1 MYRCSDGIREQ
12 NDQKIAELTE
22 KYQDEFAKTQSSQ
35 ICIQEQ
41 RQELDEARSEL
52 SKLTESVKR
61 LDAELVGYRKERN
74 DVIEERDTL
83 MKRVDRQNFEVDRLE
98 ADIKALKQQVT
109 SAINSKCEALSKYD
123 EIQHKEANIA
133 FKVSFKNIS
142 KHVTGIL
149 ILILSILGKA
159 YGTRQNLVTKSN

>member
-1 MYRCSDGIREQ
+1 M
-12 NDQKIAELTE
+12 TE

-52 SKLTESVKR
+52 SKLTDSVKR

-74 DVIEERDTL
+74 DAIDERDSL
-83 MKRVDRQNFEVDRLE
+83 MKRVGRQNDEVGRLE
-98 ADIKALKQQVT
+98 ADIKVLKQQLT

-123 EIQHKEANIA
+123 EIQHKEANID
-133 FKVSFKNIS
+133 FKVS
-142 KHVTGIL
+142 
-149 ILILSILGKA
+149 
-159 YGTRQNLVTKSN
+159 